1 MSVKGITRRQSLGL
15 AGLAGAAYVTKPFG
29 GLAPRAGGVAGP
41 DVAEG
46 ASCVVAPSVTEGPY
60 WVDEGLKRSDV
71 TGGQAGVPL
80 VLKLYVFRADDSC
93 SPQEGAVVDIWHCN
107 AAGLYSDEAVE
118 GTTGDTWLRGYQVTD
133 ANGLAT
139 FTTIYPGWYS
149 GRTIHIHVRVRVFS
163 DSTTTFNYTTQIFF
177 SESDS
182 SAVIATSP
190 YNSRGVAKD
199 TSNASD
205 MIYQQ
210 EAQAGNVLLP
220 TLAGNTSSG
229 FSGTVSVGLNGLPSG
244 GRGGDTK
251 VEANLVSKEFGERKG
266 RRDLELGIKSKE
278 RIGAHAKLLRHGT
291 VIAHKKIGALAPGTR
306 TLTVPIGDGVAAGN
320 ARLKLVLT
328 DQSSNTKTIKR
339 RLHSPAA

>member
-1 MSVKGITRRQSLGL
+1 MSTKGITRRQSLGI
-15 AGLAGAAYVTKPFG
+15 AGLAGAAYVAKPLGVLTPG
-29 GLAPRAGGVAGP
+29 GGAADP
-41 DVAEG
+41 DGAEG
-46 ASCVVAPSVTEGPY
+46 ASCLVAPSVTQGPY

-71 TGGQAGVPL
+71 RGGQTGIPL

-93 SPQEGAVVDIWHCN
+93 SLQEGAIVDIWHCN
-107 AAGLYSDEAVE
+107 AGGLYSDEAVE
-118 GTTGDTWLRGYQVTD
+118 GTTGETWLRGYQVTD

-163 DSTTTFNYTTQIFF
+163 GSSTTFNYTTQIFF
-177 SESDS
+177 SESDNS
-182 SAVIATSP
+182 TVIATSP
-190 YNSRGVAKD
+190 YNSRGTSKD

-220 TLAGNTSSG
+220 TLAGDTSSG

-244 GRGGDTK
+244 GGGGDTK
-251 VEANLVSKEFGERKG
+251 VEANLVSREFGEHKG
-266 RRDLELGIKSKE
+266 RRDLELGIKCKE
-278 RIGAHAKLLRHGT
+278 RIGAHAQLLRHGK

-306 TLTVPIGDGVAAGN
+306 TLTVPIGDRVAAGN

-328 DQSSNTKTIKR
+328 DQSSNTKTVKS
-339 RLHSPAA
+339 RLHIPAT